1 MNKLLTR
8 AGSGAIYIGII
19 LGCIFGGEVSFFI
32 MVLLLAVLGSIEFTK
47 ITQGL
52 RGERKW
58 MITLD
63 VLTAVALAASTY
75 ANLLFLSL
83 TLFLIRFI
91 AELYSKED
99 NPLRSLAYSL
109 LTIIY
114 VGGSLSL
121 LLYCGLN
128 ISLKLVL
135 AMFLF
140 IWINDTGAYIIGCNF
155 GKHRLFERI
164 SPKKSWEG
172 FFGGL
177 VFNILTAVGFCLFCP
192 EWWGLGSNLIF
203 WIGMAITITMFSTWG
218 DLVESLIKRTLNLK
232 DSGNM
237 IPGHGGILDRIDSL
251 LAVAPAIAVYNAIWN
266 WAISLL

>member
-1 MNKLLTR
+1 MKKFLTR
-8 AGSGAIYIGII
+8 AGSGIIYAGII
-19 LGCIFGGEVSFFI
+19 LGCIFGGEFTFFI
-32 MVLLLAVLGSIEFTK
+32 LVIGLALLGSIEFTK

-52 RGERKW
+52 RSERKW

-63 VLTAVALAASTY
+63 VATSIALASSMY
-75 ANLLFLSL
+75 ANMLYVSLALFLV
-83 TLFLIRFI
+83 RFI
-91 AELYSKED
+91 AELYSKEE

-109 LTIIY
+109 LTIVY
-114 VGGSLSL
+114 VGGALSL
-121 LLYCGLN
+121 LLYCGLH
-128 ISLKLVL
+128 ISLRLVL

-140 IWINDTGAYIIGCNF
+140 IWINDTGAYIVGCQF

-177 VFNILTAVGFCLFCP
+177 GFNILSAIVICRFMP
-192 EWWGLGSNLIF
+192 EWWGLSESYIF
-203 WIGMAITITMFSTWG
+203 WIGLAIVVTMFATWG

-251 LAVAPAIAVYNAIWN
+251 LAVAPAVAIYVVVMR
-266 WAISLL
+266 AITLL